1 MGDFSMVPSYPPR
14 EGQVGFL
21 YLPPYRVQGVSV
33 AGEETAVQVPE
44 LDICFDIGL
53 CPRVVLPTPT
63 VALTHAH
70 MDHIGGLPYWF
81 SQRAFQKLG
90 TGRCVCHPLIA
101 QPLARMMQAWVD
113 LELQR
118 TPHEIVP
125 LEPEAQVEIKNNIW
139 LRAIE
144 VSHTSPALGYAV
156 IERRNKLKPEF
167 AGLPQERLREL
178 KSRGEEITRSIEIPL
193 VAVTGDTEPGDF
205 LHRPEFAE
213 ALIVISECTFF
224 DPEHRGRARIGKHLH
239 AEDIAALLKVWS
251 SGSVILTHVSRRTTM
266 SYARERLQQLAGS
279 DSERVLFLMDHRG
292 NRARHERQVAA
303 EQATGAGLEGAEGST
318 LPTSIPLHATGAPV
332 DASCGA
338 RSQDPEVGAG
348 EVAAPRAKS
357 RPRG

>member
-1 MGDFSMVPSYPPR
+1 MIPSFPPR

-21 YLPPYRVQGVSV
+21 YIPPYRVQGLSV

-44 LDICFDIGL
+44 LDVCFDIGL

-81 SQRAFQKLG
+81 SQRIFQKLG
-90 TGRCVCHPLIA
+90 PGRCICHPLVA
-101 QPLARMMQAWVD
+101 GPLGRMMQAWVD

-125 LEPEAQVEIKNNIW
+125 LAPEQEIQIKNNIW

-156 IERRNKLKPEF
+156 LERRSKLKPEL

-178 KSRGEEITRSIEIPL
+178 KARGEEITRTIEIPL
-193 VAVTGDTEPGDF
+193 VAVTGDTEPGPF
-205 LHRPEFAE
+205 LFRDEFAN
-213 ALIVISECTFF
+213 AHIVISECTFF
-224 DPEHRGRARIGKHLH
+224 EPDHRGRARIGKHLH
-239 AEDIAALLKVWS
+239 VEDIVSLLKVWRTRH
-251 SGSVILTHVSRRTTM
+251 VVLMHVSRRTTM
-266 SYARERLQQLAGS
+266 GFARERLQQLAGS
-279 DSERVLFLMDHRG
+279 DAERVLFLMDHRG

-303 EQATGAGLEGAEGST
+303 ERTAGAEGSA
-318 LPTSIPLHATGAPV
+318 LAAPSPADASGAPV
-332 DASCGA
+332 DGASTAALGLAPAREDAAVDDAPTSSYGA
-338 RSQDPEVGAG
+338 
-348 EVAAPRAKS
+348 
-357 RPRG
+357 